1 MQVSLWIMNDSVIT
15 KRFCSPAA
23 TECTSD
29 VWFQPRWLP
38 PSSCSTSC
46 QTVWFVW
53 HPSCRQKVS
62 SWIMS
67 TFFYCILF
75 CPSVSLNNCVCLF
88 VCSSIQFVFWHCL
101 KYAGSFTVNDSSNS
115 NGCYDNMYE
124 LFRWAVFS
132 LQMCFRDFGPSQ
144 WVSGSHRLCITNH
157 SSNNEDIRLMPRPT
171 PYSYGYFVFSGVPVR
186 ETIFY
191 IHSHCS

>member
-53 HPSCRQKVS
+53 HPACRQKVS
-62 SWIMS
+62 TWIMS
-67 TFFYCILF
+67 TFLLYFVLSVCQSEQLCLSLCLSIHPICLLTLF
-75 CPSVSLNNCVCLF
+75 QVCREF
-88 VCSSIQFVFWHCL
+88 
-101 KYAGSFTVNDSSNS
+101 FTVKGSSNS
-115 NGCYDNMYE
+115 NDGNDNMYE

>member
-1 MQVSLWIMNDSVIT
+1 MDY
-15 KRFCSPAA
+15 
-23 TECTSD
+23 E
-29 VWFQPRWLP
+29 WL
-38 PSSCSTSC
+38 SHNQAFLFSCSYWMHFRCLVPASMTTSIFLFHQLSNC
-46 QTVWFVW
+46 LIRLT
-53 HPSCRQKVS
+53 SLLS
-62 SWIMS
+62 SEGKLMNHVD
-67 TFFYCILF
+67 FFYCILF
-75 CPSVSLNNCVCLF
+75 CPSVSLNNCVCLY

-115 NGCYDNMYE
+115 DGGYDNMYE
-124 LFRWAVFS
+124 LFQRALFS

-157 SSNNEDIRLMPRPT
+157 SSNNEDIRLMPRLT

-186 ETIFY
+186 EAIFY

>member
-1 MQVSLWIMNDSVIT
+1 MGYEWLSDNQAFLLSCSYWMHFRCLVPASMTTSIFLFHQLSNCLIRLTSRLSSEGKHMNHVDFFIV
-15 KRFCSPAA
+15 FCSVRL
-23 TECTSD
+23 S
-29 VWFQPRWLP
+29 VW
-38 PSSCSTSC
+38 T
-46 QTVWFVW
+46 TVSVFMSV
-53 HPSCRQKVS
+53 HPSNLSFDTVS
-62 SWIMS
+62 SM
-67 TFFYCILF
+67 
-75 CPSVSLNNCVCLF
+75 PGV
-88 VCSSIQFVFWHCL
+88 
-101 KYAGSFTVNDSSNS
+101 FTVKGSSNS
-115 NGCYDNMYE
+115 NDGNDNMYE

-144 WVSGSHRLCITNH
+144 WVSGSHRLCVTNH